1 MTIMMK
7 INRDPCWLQGTVS
20 NTNFK
25 TFSIEDKDRIVTTI
39 REEMSILFPD
49 TQEISGKGDLAFV
62 FIQDEELGEEGYYIE
77 SENSRVVI
85 KANCSKGLLYGF
97 FYIYQQL
104 RQNKPL
110 VTGRSVP
117 DQSFRMINHWDNMD
131 GSIERGYAGDSIF
144 YKDNTFRRDYD
155 LVRQYARLLAS
166 VGINALS
173 INNVN
178 VHEVETRLILE
189 SSLPDVKM
197 LNDIFA
203 AYGIKTFLS
212 INFAAPKKIG
222 GLHTADPLD
231 EKVIEFWENTI
242 AKIYQVIPD
251 FGGFVIK
258 ADSEGEPG
266 PFAYGRG
273 HDEGA
278 NLFGR
283 ILGKFGGLCIWR
295 CFVYDCAQDWR
306 DRSIDRARAAYDHFL
321 PLDGKFD
328 DNVIL
333 QIKLGALDFQVIEP
347 LSPLFGALRH
357 TNQIIEFQLTQEYTG
372 QQRAIY
378 YQVPVWKEV
387 LDFDTK
393 YDYEPSIVKKLL
405 KTNSVNPK
413 LSGICAVGVVG
424 MDDNWTHHK
433 LMQSNIYAYGR
444 LCWDN
449 QLSSEEIAQE
459 WSSLTFSIS
468 QKAHEKIVSMLTTS
482 RETYRLYNAPNG
494 VGFMC
499 KPNVHYG
506 PSIDGYEYDRWGT
519 YHFADRNGIG
529 NDRTLNG
536 TKYVQQY
543 SPTRCQE
550 YNDVTTCPDEFLLW
564 FHHVPYEHV
573 LQNGKT
579 LIQDIYDNHF
589 DGVQRVADYQK
600 IWESLSG
607 EIDLVSFKNVR
618 ELLKEQYEMAV
629 EWRDQ
634 VNTYFYRK
642 SGVVDEKDRKIY
654 E

>member
-1 MTIMMK
+1 MIK
-7 INRDPCWLQGTVS
+7 IDRDPCWLKEAVFPDD
-20 NTNFK
+20 FK
-25 TFSIEDKDRIVTTI
+25 TYSIEGNGRIIATI
-39 REEMSILFPD
+39 RDELALLFP
-49 TQEISGKGDLAFV
+49 TVQEVVRQGELAFV
-62 FIQDEELGEEGYYIE
+62 LVEEESLGEEGYAIE
-77 SENSRVVI
+77 KKSAGVI
-85 KANCSKGLLYGF
+85 VKANFPKGLLYGF
-97 FYIYQQL
+97 YDIY
-104 RQNKPL
+104 RQVRQKQTLEN
-110 VTGRSVP
+110 TYSVP

-144 YKDNTFRRDYD
+144 YKENTFRRDYD

-178 VHEVETRLILE
+178 VHEFETRLILE

-203 AYGIKTFLS
+203 SYGIKTFLS
-212 INFAAPKKIG
+212 INFAAPKKLG
-222 GLHTADPLD
+222 GLHTADPLNP
-231 EKVIEFWENTI
+231 EVIEFWKTTI
-242 AKIYQVIPD
+242 AKIYQIIPD
-251 FGGFVIK
+251 FGGFVVK

-283 ILGKFGGLCIWR
+283 ILGKYGGLCIWR

-393 YDYEPSIVKKLL
+393 YEYEPSIVKELL

-449 QLSSEEIAQE
+449 ELSSETIAEE
-459 WSSLTFSIS
+459 WSKLTFSLS
-468 QKAHEKIVSMLTTS
+468 EEARKKVVSMLTTS

-529 NDRTLNG
+529 NNRTVTG
-536 TKYVQQY
+536 TKYVEQY
-543 SPTRCQE
+543 SPARCQE
-550 YNDVTTCPDEFLLW
+550 YNNLATCPDELLLW

-589 DGVQRVADYQK
+589 EGVQRVADYQAV
-600 IWESLSG
+600 WESLA
-607 EIDLVSFKNVR
+607 EEMDTTSFENVR
-618 ELLKEQYEMAV
+618 ELLKEQYAMAI

-642 SGVVDEKDRKIY
+642 SGVADEQGRKIY

>member
-1 MTIMMK
+1 MMK
-7 INRDPCWLQGTVS
+7 INRDPCWLKKTAF
-20 NTNFK
+20 TNDFK
-25 TFSIEDKDRIVTTI
+25 TYSIEGNDRIIATI
-39 REEMSILFPD
+39 RDELSLLFPAV
-49 TQEISGKGDLAFV
+49 QEVSRKGELAFV
-62 FIQDEELGEEGYYIE
+62 IVADENLGEEGYAIE
-77 SENSRVVI
+77 NNSSRIIV
-85 KANCSKGLLYGF
+85 KANFPKGLLYGF
-97 FYIYQQL
+97 YYIYRQVQQK
-104 RQNKPL
+104 Q
-110 VTGRSVP
+110 TIESTYSVP

-144 YKDNTFRRDYD
+144 YKDNTFRRDYN

-189 SSLPDVKM
+189 SNLPDVKI

-203 AYGIKTFLS
+203 SYGIKTFLS
-212 INFAAPKKIG
+212 INFASPKKLG
-222 GLHTADPLD
+222 GLQTADPLNQ
-231 EKVIEFWENTI
+231 EVIDFWETTI

-251 FGGFVIK
+251 FGGFVVK

-283 ILGKFGGLCIWR
+283 ILGKYGGLCIWR

-393 YDYEPSIVKKLL
+393 YEYEPSVVKELL
-405 KTNSVNPK
+405 KINSVNPK

-424 MDDNWTHHK
+424 MDNNWTHHK

-449 QLSSEEIAQE
+449 DLSSKTIAEE
-459 WSSLTFSIS
+459 WSELTFSIS
-468 QKAHEKIVSMLTTS
+468 KEAHKKVVFMLTTS

-506 PSIDGYEYDRWGT
+506 PAIDGYEYDRWGT

-529 NDRTLNG
+529 NNRTLTG
-536 TKYVQQY
+536 TKYVEQY
-543 SPTRCQE
+543 SPARCQE
-550 YNDVTTCPDEFLLW
+550 YNNLATCPDELLLW

-589 DGVQRVADYQK
+589 EGVQRVADYQAV
-600 IWESLSG
+600 WESLV
-607 EIDLVSFKNVR
+607 EEMDTASFENVR
-618 ELLKEQYEMAV
+618 DLLKEQYDMAI

-642 SGVVDEKDRKIY
+642 SGVVDEQGRKIY

>member
-1 MTIMMK
+1 MIK
-7 INRDPCWLQGTVS
+7 IDRDPCWLKEAVFPD
-20 NTNFK
+20 NFK
-25 TFSIEDKDRIVTTI
+25 TYSIEGNGRIIATI
-39 REEMSILFPD
+39 RDELALLFP
-49 TQEISGKGDLAFV
+49 TVQEVASQGELAFV
-62 FIQDEELGEEGYYIE
+62 LVEEESLGEEGYAIE
-77 SENSRVVI
+77 KNSSGVI
-85 KANCSKGLLYGF
+85 VKANFPKGLLYGF
-97 FYIYQQL
+97 YDIY
-104 RQNKPL
+104 RQVRQKQTLEN
-110 VTGRSVP
+110 TYSVP

-131 GSIERGYAGDSIF
+131 GSIERGYAGESIF
-144 YKDNTFRRDYD
+144 YKENTFRRDYD

-178 VHEVETRLILE
+178 VHEFETRLILE

-203 AYGIKTFLS
+203 SYGIKTFLS
-212 INFAAPKKIG
+212 INFAAPKKLG
-222 GLHTADPLD
+222 GLHTADPLNP
-231 EKVIEFWENTI
+231 EVIEFWETTI
-242 AKIYQVIPD
+242 AKIYQIIPD
-251 FGGFVIK
+251 FGGFVVK

-283 ILGKFGGLCIWR
+283 ILGKYGGLCIWR

-393 YDYEPSIVKKLL
+393 YEYEPSVVKALL

-449 QLSSEEIAQE
+449 ELSSETIAEE
-459 WSSLTFSIS
+459 WSKLTFSLS
-468 QKAHEKIVSMLTTS
+468 EVARKKVVSMLTTS

-529 NDRTLNG
+529 NNRTVTG
-536 TKYVQQY
+536 TKYVEQY
-543 SPTRCQE
+543 SPC
-550 YNDVTTCPDEFLLW
+550 LLYTS
-564 FHHVPYEHV
+564 P
-573 LQNGKT
+573 
-579 LIQDIYDNHF
+579 
-589 DGVQRVADYQK
+589 
-600 IWESLSG
+600 SP
-607 EIDLVSFKNVR
+607 
-618 ELLKEQYEMAV
+618 
-629 EWRDQ
+629 RDA
-634 VNTYFYRK
+634 
-642 SGVVDEKDRKIY
+642 
-654 E
+654 

>member
-1 MTIMMK
+1 MIK
-7 INRDPCWLQGTVS
+7 IDRDPCWLKEAVFPDD
-20 NTNFK
+20 FK
-25 TFSIEDKDRIVTTI
+25 TYSIEGNGRIIATI
-39 REEMSILFPD
+39 RDELALLFP
-49 TQEISGKGDLAFV
+49 TVQEVVRQGELAFV
-62 FIQDEELGEEGYYIE
+62 LVEEESLGEEGYAIE
-77 SENSRVVI
+77 KNSAGVI
-85 KANCSKGLLYGF
+85 VKANFPKGLLYGF
-97 FYIYQQL
+97 YDIY
-104 RQNKPL
+104 RQVRQKQTLEN
-110 VTGRSVP
+110 TYSVP

-131 GSIERGYAGDSIF
+131 GSIERGYAGESIF
-144 YKDNTFRRDYD
+144 YKESTFRRDYD

-178 VHEVETRLILE
+178 VHEFETRLILE

-203 AYGIKTFLS
+203 SYGIKTFLS
-212 INFAAPKKIG
+212 INFAAPKKLG
-222 GLHTADPLD
+222 GLHTADPLNP
-231 EKVIEFWENTI
+231 EVIEFWETTI
-242 AKIYQVIPD
+242 AKIYQIIPD
-251 FGGFVIK
+251 FGGFVVK

-283 ILGKFGGLCIWR
+283 ILGKYGGLCIWR

-393 YDYEPSIVKKLL
+393 YEYEPSVVKALL

-449 QLSSEEIAQE
+449 ELSSETIAEE
-459 WSSLTFSIS
+459 WSKLTFSLS
-468 QKAHEKIVSMLTTS
+468 EEARKKVVSMLTTS

-529 NDRTLNG
+529 NNRTVTG
-536 TKYVQQY
+536 TKYVEQY
-543 SPTRCQE
+543 SSARCQE
-550 YNDVTTCPDEFLLW
+550 YNNLATCPDELLLW

-589 DGVQRVADYQK
+589 EGVQRVADYQAV
-600 IWESLSG
+600 WESLA
-607 EIDLVSFKNVR
+607 EEMDTTSFENVR
-618 ELLKEQYEMAV
+618 ELLKEQYAMAV

-642 SGVVDEKDRKIY
+642 SGVADEQGRKIY

>member
-1 MTIMMK
+1 MIK
-7 INRDPCWLQGTVS
+7 IDRDPCWLKEAVFPDD
-20 NTNFK
+20 FK
-25 TFSIEDKDRIVTTI
+25 TYSIEGNGRIIATI
-39 REEMSILFPD
+39 RDELALLFP
-49 TQEISGKGDLAFV
+49 TVQEVARQGELAFV
-62 FIQDEELGEEGYYIE
+62 LVEEESLGEEGYAIE
-77 SENSRVVI
+77 KNSSGVI
-85 KANCSKGLLYGF
+85 VKANFPKGLLYGF
-97 FYIYQQL
+97 YDIY
-104 RQNKPL
+104 RQVRQKQTL
-110 VTGRSVP
+110 ESTYSVP

-144 YKDNTFRRDYD
+144 YKENTFRRDYD

-178 VHEVETRLILE
+178 VHEFETRLILE

-203 AYGIKTFLS
+203 SYGIKTFLS
-212 INFAAPKKIG
+212 INFAAPKKLG
-222 GLHTADPLD
+222 GLHTADPLNP
-231 EKVIEFWENTI
+231 EVIEFWETTI
-242 AKIYQVIPD
+242 AKIYQIIPD
-251 FGGFVIK
+251 FGGFVVK

-283 ILGKFGGLCIWR
+283 ILGKYGGLCIWR

-393 YDYEPSIVKKLL
+393 YEYEPSVVKALL

-449 QLSSEEIAQE
+449 ELSSETIAEE
-459 WSSLTFSIS
+459 WSKLTFSLS
-468 QKAHEKIVSMLTTS
+468 EVARKKVVSMLTTS

-529 NDRTLNG
+529 NNRTVTG
-536 TKYVQQY
+536 TKYVEQY
-543 SPTRCQE
+543 SPARCQE
-550 YNDVTTCPDEFLLW
+550 YNNLATCPDELLLW

-589 DGVQRVADYQK
+589 EGVQRVADYQAV
-600 IWESLSG
+600 WESLA
-607 EIDLVSFKNVR
+607 EEMDTTSFENVR
-618 ELLKEQYEMAV
+618 ELLKEQYAMAI

-642 SGVVDEKDRKIY
+642 SGVADEQGRKIY

>member
-1 MTIMMK
+1 MMK
-7 INRDPCWLQGTVS
+7 IDRDPCWLKEAVFTDD
-20 NTNFK
+20 FK
-25 TFSIEDKDRIVTTI
+25 TYSIEGNDQIIATI
-39 REEMSILFPD
+39 RDELSLLFPAV
-49 TQEISGKGDLAFV
+49 QEVASQGDLAFV
-62 FIQDEELGEEGYYIE
+62 LVEEESLGEEGYAIE
-77 SENSRVVI
+77 KKFSRVIV
-85 KANCSKGLLYGF
+85 KANFAKGLLYGF
-97 FYIYQQL
+97 YYIY
-104 RQNKPL
+104 RQVRQKQTL
-110 VTGRSVP
+110 ESTHSIP

-178 VHEVETRLILE
+178 VHEFETRLILE

-197 LNDIFA
+197 LNDIFSS
-203 AYGIKTFLS
+203 YGIKTFLS
-212 INFAAPKKIG
+212 INFAAPKKLG
-222 GLHTADPLD
+222 GLQTADPLD
-231 EKVIEFWENTI
+231 QEVIDFWETTI
-242 AKIYQVIPD
+242 AKIYQIIPD
-251 FGGFVIK
+251 FGGFVVK

-283 ILGKFGGLCIWR
+283 ILGEYGGLCIWR

-393 YDYEPSIVKKLL
+393 YEYEPSVVKELL

-449 QLSSEEIAQE
+449 ELSSETIAEE
-459 WSSLTFSIS
+459 WSKLTFSIS
-468 QKAHEKIVSMLTTS
+468 EEAHKKVVSILTTS

-529 NDRTLNG
+529 NNRTVTG
-536 TKYVQQY
+536 TKYVEQY
-543 SPTRCQE
+543 SPARCQE
-550 YNDVTTCPDEFLLW
+550 YNNLATCPDELLLW

-589 DGVQRVADYQK
+589 VGVQRVADYQAV
-600 IWESLSG
+600 WESLA
-607 EIDLVSFKNVR
+607 EEMDTTSFENVR
-618 ELLKEQYEMAV
+618 ELLEEQYAMAI

-642 SGVVDEKDRKIY
+642 SGVADEQGRRIY

>member
-1 MTIMMK
+1 MMK
-7 INRDPCWLQGTVS
+7 IDRDPCWLKEAVFTDD
-20 NTNFK
+20 FK
-25 TFSIEDKDRIVTTI
+25 TYSIEGNDQIIATI
-39 REEMSILFPD
+39 RDELSLLFPAV
-49 TQEISGKGDLAFV
+49 QEVASQGDLAFV
-62 FIQDEELGEEGYYIE
+62 LVEEESLGEEGYAIE
-77 SENSRVVI
+77 KKFSRVIV
-85 KANCSKGLLYGF
+85 KANFAKGLLYGF
-97 FYIYQQL
+97 YYIY
-104 RQNKPL
+104 RQVRQKQTL
-110 VTGRSVP
+110 ESTHSIP

-178 VHEVETRLILE
+178 VHEFETRLILE

-197 LNDIFA
+197 LNDIFSS
-203 AYGIKTFLS
+203 YGIKTFLS
-212 INFAAPKKIG
+212 INFAAPKKLG
-222 GLHTADPLD
+222 GLQTADPLNQ
-231 EKVIEFWENTI
+231 EVIDFWETTI
-242 AKIYQVIPD
+242 AKIYQIIPD
-251 FGGFVIK
+251 FGGFVVK

-283 ILGKFGGLCIWR
+283 ILGEYGGLCIWR

-393 YDYEPSIVKKLL
+393 YEYEPSVVKELL

-449 QLSSEEIAQE
+449 ELSSETIAEE
-459 WSSLTFSIS
+459 WSKLTFSIS
-468 QKAHEKIVSMLTTS
+468 EEAHKKVVSILTTS

-529 NDRTLNG
+529 NNRTVTG
-536 TKYVQQY
+536 TKYVEQY
-543 SPTRCQE
+543 SPARCQE
-550 YNDVTTCPDEFLLW
+550 YNNLATCPDELLLW

-589 DGVQRVADYQK
+589 VGVQRVADYQAV
-600 IWESLSG
+600 WESLA
-607 EIDLVSFKNVR
+607 EEMDTTSFENVR
-618 ELLKEQYEMAV
+618 ELLEEQYAMAI

-642 SGVVDEKDRKIY
+642 SGVTDEQGRRIY

>member
-1 MTIMMK
+1 MIK
-7 INRDPCWLQGTVS
+7 IDRDPCWLKEAVFPDD
-20 NTNFK
+20 FK
-25 TFSIEDKDRIVTTI
+25 TYSIEGNGRIIATI
-39 REEMSILFPD
+39 RDELALLFP
-49 TQEISGKGDLAFV
+49 TVQEVARQGELAFV
-62 FIQDEELGEEGYYIE
+62 LVEEESLGEEGYAIE
-77 SENSRVVI
+77 KNSSGVI
-85 KANCSKGLLYGF
+85 VKANFPKGLLYGF
-97 FYIYQQL
+97 YDIY
-104 RQNKPL
+104 RQVRQKQTL
-110 VTGRSVP
+110 ESTYSVP

-131 GSIERGYAGDSIF
+131 GSIERGYAGESIF
-144 YKDNTFRRDYD
+144 YKENTFRRDYD

-178 VHEVETRLILE
+178 VHEFETRLILE

-203 AYGIKTFLS
+203 SYGIKTFLS
-212 INFAAPKKIG
+212 INFAAPKKLG
-222 GLHTADPLD
+222 GLHTADPLNP
-231 EKVIEFWENTI
+231 EVIEFWETTI
-242 AKIYQVIPD
+242 AKIYQIIPD
-251 FGGFVIK
+251 FGGFVVK

-283 ILGKFGGLCIWR
+283 ILGKYGGLCIWR

-393 YDYEPSIVKKLL
+393 YEYEPSVVKELL

-449 QLSSEEIAQE
+449 ELSSETIAEE
-459 WSSLTFSIS
+459 WSKLTFSLS
-468 QKAHEKIVSMLTTS
+468 EEARKKVVSMLTTS

-529 NDRTLNG
+529 NNRTVTG
-536 TKYVQQY
+536 TKYVEQY
-543 SPTRCQE
+543 SPARCQE
-550 YNDVTTCPDEFLLW
+550 YNNLATCPDELLLW

-589 DGVQRVADYQK
+589 EGVQRVADYQAV
-600 IWESLSG
+600 WESLA
-607 EIDLVSFKNVR
+607 EEMDTTSFENVR
-618 ELLKEQYEMAV
+618 ELLKEQYAMAV

-642 SGVVDEKDRKIY
+642 SGVADEQGRKIY

>member
-1 MTIMMK
+1 MIK
-7 INRDPCWLQGTVS
+7 IDRDPCWLKEAVFPDD
-20 NTNFK
+20 FK
-25 TFSIEDKDRIVTTI
+25 TYSIEGNGRIIATI
-39 REEMSILFPD
+39 RDELALLFP
-49 TQEISGKGDLAFV
+49 TVQEVVRQGELAFV
-62 FIQDEELGEEGYYIE
+62 LVEEESLGEEGYAIE
-77 SENSRVVI
+77 KNSAGVI
-85 KANCSKGLLYGF
+85 VKANFPKGLLYGF
-97 FYIYQQL
+97 YDIY
-104 RQNKPL
+104 RQVRQKQTL
-110 VTGRSVP
+110 ESTYSVP

-144 YKDNTFRRDYD
+144 YKENTFRRDYD

-178 VHEVETRLILE
+178 VHEFETRLILE

-203 AYGIKTFLS
+203 SYGIKTFLS
-212 INFAAPKKIG
+212 INFAAPKKLG
-222 GLHTADPLD
+222 GLHTADPLNP
-231 EKVIEFWENTI
+231 EVIEFWETTI
-242 AKIYQVIPD
+242 AKIYQIIPD
-251 FGGFVIK
+251 FGGFVVK

-283 ILGKFGGLCIWR
+283 ILGKYGGLCIWR

-393 YDYEPSIVKKLL
+393 YEYEPSVVKALL

-449 QLSSEEIAQE
+449 ELSSETIAEE
-459 WSSLTFSIS
+459 WSKLTFSLS
-468 QKAHEKIVSMLTTS
+468 EVARKKVVSMLTTS

-529 NDRTLNG
+529 NNRTVTG
-536 TKYVQQY
+536 TKYVEQY
-543 SPTRCQE
+543 SPARCQE
-550 YNDVTTCPDEFLLW
+550 YNNLATCPDELLLW

-589 DGVQRVADYQK
+589 EGVQRVADYQAV
-600 IWESLSG
+600 WESLA
-607 EIDLVSFKNVR
+607 EEMDTTSFENVR
-618 ELLKEQYEMAV
+618 ELLKEQYAMAI

-642 SGVVDEKDRKIY
+642 SGVADEQGRKIY

>member
-1 MTIMMK
+1 MK
-7 INRDPCWLQGTVS
+7 IDRDPCWLKEAVFTDD
-20 NTNFK
+20 FK
-25 TFSIEDKDRIVTTI
+25 TYSIEGNDQIIATI
-39 REEMSILFPD
+39 RDELSLLFPAV
-49 TQEISGKGDLAFV
+49 QEVASQGDLAFV
-62 FIQDEELGEEGYYIE
+62 LVEEESLGEEGYAIE
-77 SENSRVVI
+77 KKFSRVIV
-85 KANCSKGLLYGF
+85 KANFAKGLLYGF
-97 FYIYQQL
+97 YYIY
-104 RQNKPL
+104 RQVRQKQTL
-110 VTGRSVP
+110 ESTHSIP

-178 VHEVETRLILE
+178 VHEFETRLILE

-197 LNDIFA
+197 LNDIFSS
-203 AYGIKTFLS
+203 YGIKTFLS
-212 INFAAPKKIG
+212 INFATPKKLG
-222 GLHTADPLD
+222 GLQTADPLNQ
-231 EKVIEFWENTI
+231 EVIDFWETTI
-242 AKIYQVIPD
+242 AKIYQIIPD
-251 FGGFVIK
+251 FGGFVVK

-283 ILGKFGGLCIWR
+283 ILGEYGGLCIWR

-393 YDYEPSIVKKLL
+393 YEYEPSVVKELL

-449 QLSSEEIAQE
+449 ELSSETIAEE
-459 WSSLTFSIS
+459 WSKLTFSIS
-468 QKAHEKIVSMLTTS
+468 EEAHKKVVSILTTS

-529 NDRTLNG
+529 NNRTVTG
-536 TKYVQQY
+536 TKYVEQY
-543 SPTRCQE
+543 SPARCQE
-550 YNDVTTCPDEFLLW
+550 YNNIATCPDELLLW

-573 LQNGKT
+573 LQNGKM

-589 DGVQRVADYQK
+589 MGVQRVADYQAV
-600 IWESLSG
+600 WESLA
-607 EIDLVSFKNVR
+607 EEMDTTSFENVR
-618 ELLKEQYEMAV
+618 ELLEEQYAMAI

-642 SGVVDEKDRKIY
+642 SGVADEQGRRIY

>member
-1 MTIMMK
+1 MMK
-7 INRDPCWLQGTVS
+7 IDRDPCWLKEAVFTDD
-20 NTNFK
+20 FK
-25 TFSIEDKDRIVTTI
+25 TYSIEGNNQIIATI
-39 REEMSILFPD
+39 RDELSLLFPAV
-49 TQEISGKGDLAFV
+49 QEVTSQGDLAFV
-62 FIQDEELGEEGYYIE
+62 LVEEESLGEEGYAIE
-77 SENSRVVI
+77 KKFSRVIV
-85 KANCSKGLLYGF
+85 KANFAKGLLYGF
-97 FYIYQQL
+97 YYIY
-104 RQNKPL
+104 RQVRQKQTLESTHSIPN
-110 VTGRSVP
+110 
-117 DQSFRMINHWDNMD
+117 QSFRMINHWDNMD

-178 VHEVETRLILE
+178 VHEFETRLILE

-197 LNDIFA
+197 LNDIFSS
-203 AYGIKTFLS
+203 YGIKTFLS
-212 INFAAPKKIG
+212 INFAAPKKLG
-222 GLHTADPLD
+222 GLQTADPLNQ
-231 EKVIEFWENTI
+231 EVIDFWETTI
-242 AKIYQVIPD
+242 AKIYQIIPD
-251 FGGFVIK
+251 FGGFVVK

-283 ILGKFGGLCIWR
+283 ILGEYGGLCIWR

-393 YDYEPSIVKKLL
+393 YEYEPSVVKELL

-449 QLSSEEIAQE
+449 ELSSETIAEE
-459 WSSLTFSIS
+459 WSKLTFSIS
-468 QKAHEKIVSMLTTS
+468 EEAHKKVVSILTTS

-529 NDRTLNG
+529 NNRTVTG
-536 TKYVQQY
+536 TKYVEQY
-543 SPTRCQE
+543 SPARCQE
-550 YNDVTTCPDEFLLW
+550 YNNLATCPDELLLW

-589 DGVQRVADYQK
+589 VGVQRVADYQAV
-600 IWESLSG
+600 WESLA
-607 EIDLVSFKNVR
+607 EEMDTTSFENVR
-618 ELLKEQYEMAV
+618 ELLEEQYAMAI

-642 SGVVDEKDRKIY
+642 SGVADEQGRRIY

>member
-1 MTIMMK
+1 MIK
-7 INRDPCWLQGTVS
+7 IDRDPCWLKEAVFPDD
-20 NTNFK
+20 FK
-25 TFSIEDKDRIVTTI
+25 TYSIEGNGRIIATI
-39 REEMSILFPD
+39 RDELALLFP
-49 TQEISGKGDLAFV
+49 TVQEVVRQGELAFV
-62 FIQDEELGEEGYYIE
+62 LVEEESLGEEGYAIE
-77 SENSRVVI
+77 KKSAGVI
-85 KANCSKGLLYGF
+85 VKANFPKGLLYGF
-97 FYIYQQL
+97 YDIY
-104 RQNKPL
+104 RQVRQKQTLEN
-110 VTGRSVP
+110 TYSVP

-144 YKDNTFRRDYD
+144 YKENTFRRDYD

-178 VHEVETRLILE
+178 VHEFETRLILE

-203 AYGIKTFLS
+203 SYGIKTFLS
-212 INFAAPKKIG
+212 INFAAPKKLG
-222 GLHTADPLD
+222 GLHTADPLNP
-231 EKVIEFWENTI
+231 EVIEFWETTI
-242 AKIYQVIPD
+242 AKIYQIIPD
-251 FGGFVIK
+251 FGGFVVK

-283 ILGKFGGLCIWR
+283 ILGKYGGLCIWR

-393 YDYEPSIVKKLL
+393 YEYEPSVVKELL

-449 QLSSEEIAQE
+449 ELSSETIAEE
-459 WSSLTFSIS
+459 WSKLTFSLS
-468 QKAHEKIVSMLTTS
+468 EEARKKVVSMLTTS

-529 NDRTLNG
+529 NNRTVTG
-536 TKYVQQY
+536 TKYVEQY
-543 SPTRCQE
+543 SPARCQE
-550 YNDVTTCPDEFLLW
+550 YNNLATCPDELLLW

-589 DGVQRVADYQK
+589 EGVQRVANYQAV
-600 IWESLSG
+600 WESLA
-607 EIDLVSFKNVR
+607 EEMDTTSFENVR
-618 ELLKEQYEMAV
+618 ELLKEQYAMAI

-642 SGVVDEKDRKIY
+642 SGVADEQGRKIY